1 MHRFLPNEL
10 AEFYFIYRFE
20 INSCRPAAA
29 MQTPPS
35 KSRKFDA
42 STPPDVGLLEPLS
55 ARTIESWL
63 SHAWYDE
70 SHQAITRGID
80 QAFELQDE
88 LKKKEGC
95 DLNVV
100 HRLTGLIDYLLDCCE
115 RLTLP
120 DFHRQS

>member
-1 MHRFLPNEL
+1 VQLFLANGL
-10 AEFYFIYRFE
+10 AELCFIHCFE
-20 INSCRPAAA
+20 SNSYRPAAA

-35 KSRKFDA
+35 KSGKFDA
-42 STPPDVGLLEPLS
+42 STPPEVGLLEPLS
-55 ARTIESWL
+55 ASTIESWL

-70 SHQAITRGID
+70 SHEAITRGID

-100 HRLTGLIDYLLDCCE
+100 RRLDCLIDYLLDCCE

-120 DFHRQS
+120 DFPRQS

>member
-1 MHRFLPNEL
+1 
-10 AEFYFIYRFE
+10 
-20 INSCRPAAA
+20 

-35 KSRKFDA
+35 KSREFDA
-42 STPPDVGLLEPLS
+42 STPPEVGLLEPLS
-55 ARTIESWL
+55 ASTIESWL

-70 SHQAITRGID
+70 SHQAITRGVD
-80 QAFELQDE
+80 QAFELQNE

-100 HRLTGLIDYLLDCCE
+100 RRLDCLIDYLLDCCE

-120 DFHRQS
+120 DFPRQS

>member
-1 MHRFLPNEL
+1 MQRFLANGLAELCFIHRFE
-10 AEFYFIYRFE
+10 
-20 INSCRPAAA
+20 NSSYRPAAA

-35 KSRKFDA
+35 KSREFDA
-42 STPPDVGLLEPLS
+42 STPPEVGLLEPLS

-100 HRLTGLIDYLLDCCE
+100 HRLDGLIDYLLDCCE